1 MNESPA
7 VFRNF
12 IEIPEDD
19 NERAR
24 LTAMPNQPTEQVRI
38 EHIPGSREG
47 VHILKVTGP
56 LTIYNFF
63 QFQDVTRSDKSPVLI
78 IDMGEVPYMDSAAL
92 GSLLGVHVSCEK
104 NNRKYAIVNL
114 PERLRTMFS
123 MAGVKDYLV
132 VYPTVADAEKAFA

>member
-1 MNESPA
+1 
-7 VFRNF
+7 
-12 IEIPEDD
+12 
-19 NERAR
+19 
-24 LTAMPNQPTEQVRI
+24 MPNQPTEQVKI
-38 EHIPGSREG
+38 ERLPGSREG

-63 QFQDVTRSDKSPVLI
+63 QFQDVTRNDKSPVLI

-104 NNRKYAIVNL
+104 NNRKYAIVSL
-114 PERLRTMFS
+114 PERLRTMFA

-132 VYPTVADAEKAFA
+132 VFPSVADAEAAFAT